1 MDDTKNMESIISQA
15 NQSEG
20 VRELSHVLQA
30 LINSK
35 AGSSANLHGVYTMLT
50 QALGEAAVQ
59 FRQSGNDISPSYDFF
74 QLNVPSMLI
83 QLMTNF
89 SQVYSQE
96 NKVSSAAILLMS
108 NVFNAVAQISK
119 VGEEQRKSMV
129 EMDILASI
137 TKTMFVVLDQVDKN
151 KKSIDKIDKLI
162 FWLCDCLFF
171 LCVRGKDISYLLNA
185 GGVELMDRLSTLV
198 EKNNQNETHI
208 MVLKRMLLVGAHNI
222 EHKKRQNSARSL
234 HGYQMQ
240 LQISETPDF

>member
-1 MDDTKNMESIISQA
+1 MDDTNMEAIISQA
-15 NQSEG
+15 KQSEG

-35 AGSSANLHGVYTMLT
+35 AGSSANLNGVYTMLT
-50 QALGEAAVQ
+50 QALGEVAVQ
-59 FRQSGNDISPSYDFF
+59 FRQSGNDISPSYDFA

-89 SQVYSQE
+89 SQLYSQE
-96 NKVSSAAILLMS
+96 KKVSSAAILLMS

-129 EMDILASI
+129 EMGIIANI
-137 TKTMFVVLDQVDKN
+137 TETMTVVLDKN
-151 KKSIDKIDKLI
+151 KKSDKIDKLI

-171 LCVRGKDISYLLNA
+171 LCGRGKDISYLLNA

-208 MVLKRMLLVGAHNI
+208 MVLKRMLQVGAH
-222 EHKKRQNSARSL
+222 KNSARSL

-240 LQISETPDF
+240 LQISETPAF